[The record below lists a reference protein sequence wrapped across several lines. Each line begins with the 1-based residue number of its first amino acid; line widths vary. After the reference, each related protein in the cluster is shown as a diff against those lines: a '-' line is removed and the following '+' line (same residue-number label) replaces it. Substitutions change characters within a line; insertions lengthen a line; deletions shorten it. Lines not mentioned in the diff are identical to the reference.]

1 MGVAGGPIGVA
12 GGPMGGSRDFKSP
25 GEPNLQALELKGPL
39 LKSVFKDANILFESY
54 SFLQGYSIGAH

>member
-1 MGVAGGPIGVA
+1 MGVA

-39 LKSVFKDANILFESY
+39 LKSVFKDANILFEDY
-54 SFLQGYSIGAH
+54 SFLQGYPIGAH

>member
-1 MGVAGGPIGVA
+1 MGVA

-39 LKSVFKDANILFESY
+39 LKSVFKDANILFEGY
-54 SFLQGYSIGAH
+54 SFIQGHPIGALKSF